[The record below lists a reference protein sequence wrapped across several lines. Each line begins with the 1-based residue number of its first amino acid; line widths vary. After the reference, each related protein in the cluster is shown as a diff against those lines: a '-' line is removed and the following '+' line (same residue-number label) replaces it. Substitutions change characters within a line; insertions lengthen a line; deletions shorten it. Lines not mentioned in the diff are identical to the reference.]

1 MIFKFDPGSSVP
13 IFEQLVE
20 SVRRAIL
27 SGELAPDERLPSVRD
42 VAVECR
48 LNPKTVSRAYYEMER
63 DGILYTR
70 RGEGTFVARIGEGAR
85 DAARIEALG
94 QAAAAFARCAR
105 ALGATEG
112 EAAEAL
118 GAAWA
123 KEEAGGAAPLTPP
136 EGHGPSEPPVSPSAS
151 PSGRR

>member
-27 SGELAPDERLPSVRD
+27 AGELAPDERLPSVRD

-70 RGEGTFVARIGEGAR
+70 RGEGTFVAPIAEGAR
-85 DAARIEALG
+85 DAARVEAIG
-94 QAAAAFARCAR
+94 QAATAFVRSAR
-105 ALGATEG
+105 ALGATE
-112 EAAEAL
+112 EETAEAL
-118 GAAWA
+118 REAWA
-123 KEEAGGAAPLTPP
+123 AEEAGARPRQ
-136 EGHGPSEPPVSPSAS
+136 E
-151 PSGRR
+151 R